1 LATIDERVS
10 GLPVEGLA
18 AADWPLEEGKSIDL
32 PDARDVCDLITAL
45 GDDEIVVEIR
55 P

>member
-1 LATIDERVS
+1 M
-10 GLPVEGLA
+10 PVEGLA
-18 AADWPLEEGKSIDL
+18 AADWPLEKGESIDP
-32 PDARDVCDLITAL
+32 PDARDVCDLMTAL